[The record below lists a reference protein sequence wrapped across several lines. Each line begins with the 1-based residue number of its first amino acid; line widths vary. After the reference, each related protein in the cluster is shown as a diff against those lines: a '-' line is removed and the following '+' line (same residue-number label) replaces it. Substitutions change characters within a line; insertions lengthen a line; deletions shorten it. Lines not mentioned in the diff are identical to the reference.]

1 MIFDLMLLFY
11 RDILIIKKTGNQ
23 NMLINSDKKDIIL
36 VNMSNFTV
44 LKLLENIEI
53 IEVARKNIMQNA
65 NYQLSI
71 EVMLMKLQEESFN
84 GKGGWSQI

>member
-1 MIFDLMLLFY
+1 
-11 RDILIIKKTGNQ
+11 
-23 NMLINSDKKDIIL
+23 MLINSDKKDIIL
-36 VNMSNFTV
+36 SNMSNFTV

-53 IEVARKNIMQNA
+53 IEMARKNIKQNA

-84 GKGGWSQI
+84 GQGGWS